1 VLLAVTV
8 LPSTPSVRRGR
19 LGDVA
24 ETVALVSLPPLLIM
38 ATGVFDAIR
47 S

>member
-1 VLLAVTV
+1 MPEITGQIVAFFLF
-8 LPSTPSVRRGR
+8 
-19 LGDVA
+19 DVA
-24 ETVALVSLPPLLIM
+24 ETIALVSLPPLLIM